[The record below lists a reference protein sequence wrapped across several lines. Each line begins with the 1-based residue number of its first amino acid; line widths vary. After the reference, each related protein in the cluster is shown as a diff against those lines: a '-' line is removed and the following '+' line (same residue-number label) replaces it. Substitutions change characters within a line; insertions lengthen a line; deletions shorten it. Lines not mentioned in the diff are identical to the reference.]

1 MLRKLLAPLVALAV
15 VLGFSIAPVS
25 AQSARYTFTDLG
37 VLGGLDSHAWTLN
50 DRGQVTGH
58 ADTSP
63 DSGNRGFHAFLWTP
77 LTPNGTTGSMI
88 DLATFAGG
96 SSSTGNGINGSGLVV
111 GESLSADLTTSSAY
125 IYKDSMFDLGSF
137 GGAYSSANGINARG
151 QVVGYSKTRRSLDH
165 AFLWVPKKPGTTK
178 GHIYDLGTLPGAE
191 ARKCSSPTTTPSSTP
206 TAP

>member
-1 MLRKLLAPLVALAV
+1 
-15 VLGFSIAPVS
+15 
-25 AQSARYTFTDLG
+25 
-37 VLGGLDSHAWTLN
+37 
-50 DRGQVTGH
+50 
-58 ADTSP
+58 
-63 DSGNRGFHAFLWTP
+63 
-77 LTPNGTTGSMI
+77 MI
-88 DLATFAGG
+88 DLGTFAGG

-111 GESLSADLTTSSAY
+111 GESLSANLTTSSAY